1 MPNNDPNQPATTAA
15 PGSPA
20 SGAAGRAFLEVRDLQ
35 VHFPTDDGLVRAVD
49 GLSFSLE
56 KGRTVG
62 IVGESG
68 SGKSVTSQAI
78 LGLHRRTRARCSGE
92 IWLDGEDL
100 MKVSG
105 ERLRQLRGSK
115 MSMIFQ
121 DPLSALHPYYT
132 VGAQIVEAIRV
143 HHGDVSRSAG
153 KKRAVE
159 MLDLV
164 GIPGA
169 AKRVDQYPH
178 EFSGGMRQR
187 AMIAMALVNDPALL
201 IADEPTTALDVTVQ
215 AQILDLMRTLQK
227 EFGSAIIMI
236 THDLGVV
243 AEIADEV
250 LVMYGGKV
258 VEQGPVATV
267 FDAPEHPYTWGLLT
281 SMPRLDRVRQSRL
294 NPVPG
299 NPPSL
304 INLPPGCAFHPRCR
318 FTGEVPGHACR
329 TAVPGLDEYA
339 PGSAARCHIPSAR
352 RSEIF
357 ITDIRPRL
365 RGEGAA

>member
-1 MPNNDPNQPATTAA
+1 MSSERATGPAA
-15 PGSPA
+15 
-20 SGAAGRAFLEVRDLQ
+20 GAAGQPGAAHGGRAFLEVRDLQ

-49 GLSFSLE
+49 GLSFNLE
-56 KGRTVG
+56 KGRTIG

-78 LGLHRRTRARCSGE
+78 LGLHRRTRAKAGGE

-100 MKVSG
+100 MKVSN
-105 ERLRQLRGSK
+105 ERLRELRGSK
-115 MSMIFQ
+115 MAMIFQ
-121 DPLSALHPYYT
+121 DPLSALHPYYS

-143 HHGDVSRSAG
+143 HHGETSRSAA

-159 MLDLV
+159 MLNLV
-164 GIPGA
+164 GIPTA

-215 AQILDLMRTLQK
+215 AQILDLMRNLQK

-258 VEQGPVATV
+258 VEQGPVNTV

-281 SMPRLDRVRQSRL
+281 SMPRMDRVRQSRL

-304 INLPPGCAFHPRCR
+304 INLPSGCAFHPRCR
-318 FTGEVPGHACR
+318 FTDEVPANACR
-329 TAVPGLDEYA
+329 TTVPGLDAYA
-339 PGSAARCHIPSAR
+339 PGCAARCHIPAKR
-352 RSEIF
+352 RAEIF
-357 ITDIRPRL
+357 ISDIRPRL
-365 RGEGAA
+365 LGEGAA